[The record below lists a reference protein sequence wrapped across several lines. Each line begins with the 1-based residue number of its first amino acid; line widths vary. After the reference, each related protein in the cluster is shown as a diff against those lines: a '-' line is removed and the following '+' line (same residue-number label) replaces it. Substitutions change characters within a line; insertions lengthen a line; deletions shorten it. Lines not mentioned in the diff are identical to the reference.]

1 MGRVKPGW
9 SLDRVKAHLEAISPG
24 LFEATL
30 PPTYQPDTAKL
41 YLAYKLTA
49 EPSATGVSSLR
60 ARYENP
66 LWLLMATAG
75 LVLLIACANLA
86 NLMLARATARE
97 REFAVRLALG
107 ASRGRLIRQLLVES
121 LTLALLGTALGA
133 VLAGALSR
141 ALVSFLATGQ
151 RSLFLDLSVD
161 WRVLSFTAL
170 AAGLTCILFGLAP
183 ALHAVRIAPGTAVK
197 AAGRGLTASRQRF
210 GFRRALVVSQVA
222 LSVVLLAGALLFV
235 RSLRNLLAVDAG
247 FRADGLVVASLTLP
261 QADYPVERRH
271 AVRRDLLDRLLA
283 APGLDSAAEASIVP
297 VSGSGW
303 NNTIHIEG
311 ETGKNGE
318 SFFNSVSPDYFKTM
332 GTPLLSGRDFL
343 PSDMPGSP
351 PIAVVNQT
359 FSRRFC
365 NGANPVGRR
374 FRVQAPRGE
383 AERVYE
389 IVGLV
394 KDAKYYDLRED
405 FRPTAF
411 LAVSQDRRPDPWI
424 QYVIHSRGAATTVTN
439 TVKRV
444 VAEVDRNI
452 GIEFRVF
459 RSQVEESMLRER
471 LMATLTSFFGA
482 LALSI
487 AVLGLYGVMSY
498 MVARRRNEIGIRM
511 ALGAGRAHV
520 VGMILREAASL
531 VSVGLAAGIPL
542 TLAATRVVGSILYNL
557 KPNDPATIAAAAAGL
572 AGIALAA
579 SYLPARRAAGL
590 DPMLALREE

>member
-197 AAGRGLTASRQRF
+197 AAGRGLTASRERF

-247 FRADGLVVASLTLP
+247 FRADGLVVASLTLR

-271 AVRRDLLDRLLA
+271 AVRRDLLERLRA

-311 ETGKNGE
+311 ETGKSGE
-318 SFFNSVSPDYFKTM
+318 SFFNSVSRDYFKTM

-424 QYVIHSRGAATTVTN
+424 PISGSSSGCSDPRWRSRC
-439 TVKRV
+439 
-444 VAEVDRNI
+444 
-452 GIEFRVF
+452 
-459 RSQVEESMLRER
+459 S
-471 LMATLTSFFGA
+471 
-482 LALSI
+482 
-487 AVLGLYGVMSY
+487 
-498 MVARRRNEIGIRM
+498 
-511 ALGAGRAHV
+511 
-520 VGMILREAASL
+520 AS
-531 VSVGLAAGIPL
+531 
-542 TLAATRVVGSILYNL
+542 
-557 KPNDPATIAAAAAGL
+557 
-572 AGIALAA
+572 A
-579 SYLPARRAAGL
+579 SWPR
-590 DPMLALREE
+590 